1 MDNLYHFCSVFE
13 RFSIENLMDFQ
24 KMLQLPTSPPPTK
37 QTITGASQ
45 CLGYILSLDTM
56 PLLQSWNPLYL
67 LHWFCS
73 YFILFVISCN
83 ISHVTISGCMDIT
96 SINSV
101 STAICFTYI
110 NLVVKK
116 VGPNPP
122 YQSNIHPPHTY
133 LTMLP
138 FSAVTN
144 SLQMLATNQV
154 HTQSQTL
161 MAKFDP

>member
-1 MDNLYHFCSVFE
+1 MGS
-13 RFSIENLMDFQ
+13 
-24 KMLQLPTSPPPTK
+24 K
-37 QTITGASQ
+37 SQ
-45 CLGYILSLDTM
+45 CLMVWTIPDSPGQFPKFLFGIWKIFYWKFDGFPKDALTPPES
-56 PLLQSWNPLYL
+56 LQSWNTFYHLN
-67 LHWFCS
+67 WFCQ
-73 YFILFVISCN
+73 YLILFVISCN
-83 ISHVTISGCMDIT
+83 ISLVTISDCMDIT

-101 STAICFTYI
+101 WTAICFTYI

-116 VGPNPP
+116 DGPDPP

-144 SLQMLATNQV
+144 SLQLLATNQV
-154 HTQSQTL
+154 HTQSQSL

>member
-1 MDNLYHFCSVFE
+1 MWSVLNLGKTDYHRGKSVLGIFPVLGHHAIATILE
-13 RFSIENLMDFQ
+13 PSL
-24 KMLQLPTSPPPTK
+24 SPPL
-37 QTITGASQ
+37 I
-45 CLGYILSLDTM
+45 
-56 PLLQSWNPLYL
+56 
-67 LHWFCS
+67 FCQ

-83 ISHVTISGCMDIT
+83 ISQVTISGCMDIT

-116 VGPNPP
+116 VGPDPP

-161 MAKFDP
+161 MAKFSL